1 MPKIIRGKDFHRNVG
16 KSILMPHP
24 TNQSIMPV
32 KLKIIMAHKQR
43 VTLKNEETGES
54 LTTTYSTDKNKY
66 LVVE

>member
-1 MPKIIRGKDFHRNVG
+1 MPEIIRGKDFYKNVG

-32 KLKIIMAHKQR
+32 KLKIVMAYKQR

-54 LTTTYSTDKNKY
+54 QTGSYSSDKNKY